1 MYSSCR
7 AMRPPPMEW
16 LGGAAAPWLQIPPT
30 PPKLTPYWE
39 MLLLM
44 LLLPLWWFGGCGRHR
59 VHLYGKPVFL
69 VILVLWASILASY
82 NCLADNFAENLRAR
96 GRRFNAWETN
106 CRLKLLCNF
115 SSLDFIVLSFCGTLL
130 SCNFFLGL
138 QITFNAARNF
148 EICLCHPTSCQVF
161 L

>member
-1 MYSSCR
+1 
-7 AMRPPPMEW
+7 MRPPPMEW
-16 LGGAAAPWLQIPPT
+16 LGGPRRPGCK

-69 VILVLWASILASY
+69 AILVLWASILAFY

-96 GRRFNAWETN
+96 GRRFNALETN
-106 CRLKLLCNF
+106 CRLKLLCSF
-115 SSLDFIVLSFCGTLL
+115 SSLDFIVRVLSFCGTLL
-130 SCNFFLGL
+130 SCNCFFGL
-138 QITFNAARNF
+138 TDHFQRGT
-148 EICLCHPTSCQVF
+148 
-161 L
+161 